1 MVNAKKELIEIL
13 EATHKEKKHIKC
25 AFIHYFKW
33 DFKTKDI
40 KEKEIVLKINY
51 SDEEYETFLK
61 ELDFEY
67 DNGYGAQELSG
78 LVWFNDNSWLER
90 GEYDGSEWWEYKK
103 YPKIN
108 EKCLK

>member
-1 MVNAKKELIEIL
+1 MVNAKKELIEML
-13 EATHKEKKHIKC
+13 DGTHKEKKHIKC
-25 AFIHYFKW
+25 AYIHYSKL
-33 DFKTKDI
+33 DFKTRDI
-40 KEKEIVLKINY
+40 KEKEIVLKVNY

-67 DNGYGAQELSG
+67 NNGYGSQELSG

-90 GEYDGSEWWEYKK
+90 GEYDGSEWWAYKE
-103 YPKIN
+103 YPKIY